1 MNWRERAMVAVM
13 VLTAVAA
20 GLLVSVIL
28 LGIALAVTHR

>member
-1 MNWRERAMVAVM
+1 MVAVM